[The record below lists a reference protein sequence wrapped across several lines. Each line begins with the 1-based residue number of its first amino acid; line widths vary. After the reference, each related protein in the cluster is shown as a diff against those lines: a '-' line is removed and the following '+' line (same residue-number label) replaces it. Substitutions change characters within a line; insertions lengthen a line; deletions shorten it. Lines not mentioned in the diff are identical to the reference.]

1 MKAYLIDPAERS
13 VREVETTGELDSL
26 YELLGCDLVDA
37 VRLDDCD
44 VWIDD
49 EGLFKP
55 EPRFFSFTDPNVPPL
70 AGRGLV
76 LGVDDEGNCT
86 EPKPS
91 LDEIA
96 KRVMFVTQLGH
107 GVFVMEAAQ

>member
-26 YELLGCDLVDA
+26 YELLGCKLVDA

-44 VWIDD
+44 VWVDD
-49 EGLFKP
+49 EGLAD
-55 EPRFFSFTDPNVPPL
+55 ETRFFSFTDPNVPPL

-76 LGVDDEGNCT
+76 LGVDDEGRCT

-91 LDEIA
+91 LEEIA
-96 KRVMFVTQLGH
+96 KRVQFLTQLGH